1 MLKWLAENIE
11 GIKAV
16 FVIIGCLATV
26 VIPLL
31 LKLGWIRAQTAEAA
45 IAAIETTKGAV
56 IRVSQEF
63 AKLNG
68 RTPTVEEL
76 AMLVDKSV
84 KREATEQ
91 AVRSGVKAVV
101 NDLKDR
107 AANAD
112 PKEEK
117 QPRRP
122 LIRFLS
128 LLRPRVFGG

>member
-1 MLKWLAENIE
+1 MLQWLADNIE

-16 FVIIGCLATV
+16 FVIVGCIATV
-26 VIPLL
+26 VIPMLV
-31 LKLGWIRAQTAEAA
+31 KLGWIRAQTADAA
-45 IAAIETTKGAV
+45 IVAIETVKGAV

-63 AKLNG
+63 EKLNG
-68 RTPTVEEL
+68 RAPTVEEL
-76 AMLVDKSV
+76 AALVDKSV

-91 AVRSGVKAVV
+91 ALRSGVKAVV
-101 NDLKDR
+101 GDLKDR

-122 LIRFLS
+122 LLRLLALIRPKVL
-128 LLRPRVFGG
+128 GG